1 MRTRVSKSKIETQ
14 GRGEHVE
21 NGERKVSMEGSD
33 SRSYTEAYHAILA
46 RELFINDIQEE
57 HSKSF

>member
-14 GRGEHVE
+14 GRGEQLE
-21 NGERKVSMEGSD
+21 NGERKVSMEGSE
-33 SRSYTEAYHAILA
+33 SRSYTEAYQAILA
-46 RELFINDIQEE
+46 RELLINDLQEE